1 MNSDTRA
8 GAVAHSRDPNVAT
21 SYALFTPVDHVRE
34 IYLRYRGGDWSGV
47 LALLAPDVVLT
58 QSGDLPWSGRYE
70 GHAGARRYHR
80 LLVRHVEA
88 VVADAGFVVGGNE
101 IAMMGKFRGR
111 VRASGRAF
119 DLDLV
124 QVWTVSRGR
133 VTRCASFTETPALR
147 RLLGSG

>member
-1 MNSDTRA
+1 M
-8 GAVAHSRDPNVAT
+8 AHSRLPNLAT
-21 SYALFTPVDHVRE
+21 TYALFTPVDHVRE
-34 IYLRYRGGDWSGV
+34 IYRRYHGGDWSGV
-47 LALLAPDVVLT
+47 LALLAADVVLT

-88 VVADAGFVVGGNE
+88 VFAEGDFVVGGNE

-111 VRASGRAF
+111 VRASGRSF
-119 DLDLV
+119 ELDLV
-124 QVWTVSRGR
+124 QIWTVSHGR

-147 RLLGSG
+147 RLMVPG